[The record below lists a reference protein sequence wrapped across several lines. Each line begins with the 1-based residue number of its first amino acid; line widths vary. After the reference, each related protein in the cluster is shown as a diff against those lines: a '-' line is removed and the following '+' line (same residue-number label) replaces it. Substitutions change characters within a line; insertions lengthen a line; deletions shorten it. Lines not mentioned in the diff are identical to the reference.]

1 MGKFAYFIVT
11 CGLLVS
17 ICFCFERQAYAYV
30 DPGSS
35 LVLFQGISSV
45 CMGVL
50 YYFRKRLKSFLRRSK
65 PAEAASDGDVR

>member
-35 LVLFQGISSV
+35 LVLFQGVSSV
-45 CMGVL
+45 FIGVL
-50 YYFRKRLKSFLRRSK
+50 YYFRKKLKSLLRRSK
-65 PAEAASDGDVR
+65 VAEATENGELH

>member
-50 YYFRKRLKSFLRRSK
+50 YYFRKRLKALLRRSK
-65 PAEAASDGDVR
+65 AAETAGNGDVR

>member
-1 MGKFAYFIVT
+1 MGKFVYFIVT

-35 LVLFQGISSV
+35 LVLFQGVSSV
-45 CMGVL
+45 FIGVL
-50 YYFRKRLKSFLRRSK
+50 YYFRKRLKSLLRRSK
-65 PAEAASDGDVR
+65 VAEAAENGDLH